1 MATEPLCL
9 LILRCPEKNS
19 VAMEDVPL
27 STTCKALVLTSE
39 TRDTFPF
46 FSLFSRMFYN
56 PKFPHS
62 HWIFMLL

>member
-39 TRDTFPF
+39 SRDPIFLF
-46 FSLFSRMFYN
+46 FSFLQN
-56 PKFPHS
+56 V
-62 HWIFMLL
+62 L